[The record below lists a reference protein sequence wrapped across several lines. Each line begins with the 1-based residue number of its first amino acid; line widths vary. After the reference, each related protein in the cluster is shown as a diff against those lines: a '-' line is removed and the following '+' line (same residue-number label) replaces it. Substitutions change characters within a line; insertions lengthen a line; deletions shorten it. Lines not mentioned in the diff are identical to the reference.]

1 MAATRTFPAALERVS
16 TVAGRRRLGRRV
28 LLWAGVIIFVIIT
41 TFPIYWMAITA
52 FKTNDDLYNPNNFR
66 LWFNPAPT
74 LEHFNYLFSQTLFL
88 QWLANT
94 YVIAVGVVII
104 TMLTAVP
111 AGYGLA
117 RLNLPGSNNIAIA
130 LFLTYLVPTSLLF
143 IPLSRVMSFL
153 NLQNSIWAL
162 MVVYPTITIPF
173 CTWLMTGFFKTIPRE
188 IEEAALVDGA
198 SIWQTVRLVILPL
211 SKAGLFTVIIFA
223 FTLSMQDFIYML
235 SFISSSSVKPATLGV
250 VTDLVRGDVFYWGE
264 LMAGALIA
272 GLPVAIL
279 YNLFLDD
286 FISGLTS
293 GAVK

>member
-1 MAATRTFPAALERVS
+1 VIFFL
-16 TVAGRRRLGRRV
+16 V
-28 LLWAGVIIFVIIT
+28 LAVL
-41 TFPIYWMAITA
+41 PLYWMALTA

-74 LEHFNYLFSQTLFL
+74 LQHFQYLFNQTLFL

-94 YVIAVGVVII
+94 YIIAAGVVII
-104 TMLTAVP
+104 TLLTAVP

-117 RLNLPGSNNIAIA
+117 RLDLRGANTIAII

-143 IPLSRVMSFL
+143 IPLSRVISFL
-153 NLQNSIWAL
+153 NLQDSLWAL
-162 MVVYPTITIPF
+162 IVVYPTITIPF
-173 CTWLMTGFFKTIPRE
+173 TTWLMTGFFKAIPRE

-198 SIWQTVRLVILPL
+198 NRLQSIWHVILPL
-211 SKAGLFTVIIFA
+211 SKVGLFTVTIFA

-235 SFISSSSVKPATLGV
+235 SFISSSAIKPVTLGV

-264 LMAGALIA
+264 LMAGALIG

-279 YNLFLDD
+279 YNFFLDD

-293 GAVK
+293 GAIK

>member
-74 LEHFNYLFSQTLFL
+74 LDHFNYLFSQTLFL

-143 IPLSRVMSFL
+143 IPLSRAMSFL

-162 MVVYPTITIPF
+162 VVVYPTITIPF

-235 SFISSSSVKPATLGV
+235 SFISSSSVKPATLGI

-279 YNLFLDD
+279 YNFFLDD